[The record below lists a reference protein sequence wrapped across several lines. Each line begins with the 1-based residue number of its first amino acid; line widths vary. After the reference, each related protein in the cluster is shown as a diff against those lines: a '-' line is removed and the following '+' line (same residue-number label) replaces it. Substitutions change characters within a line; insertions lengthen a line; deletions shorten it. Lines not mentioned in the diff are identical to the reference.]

1 MRRWTHGLFRTDP
14 LGHRMMAATGEGA
27 AGSSYNVLIYEDA
40 GTGDP
45 LDDPFV
51 ELFPTRLLCHVLLS
65 QIPNE
70 GLPEAVDCLSV
81 IWDNG
86 RVELPAASSSPTV
99 SRGARIVSA
108 RRADPIV
115 IAEG

>member
-1 MRRWTHGLFRTDP
+1 MRHWTHSLFQTDA
-14 LGHRMMAATGEGA
+14 LGHRMVAATGEGA
-27 AGSSYNVLIYEDA
+27 TGSSYNVLIYEDA

-45 LDDPFV
+45 LV

-70 GLPEAVDCLSV
+70 GLPEALDCLAV

-86 RVELPAASSSPTV
+86 RPELPAK
-99 SRGARIVSA
+99 SRSTSVLRVAKIVSA
-108 RRADPIV
+108 RRADPVV

>member
-1 MRRWTHGLFRTDP
+1 
-14 LGHRMMAATGEGA
+14 MMAATGEGA
-27 AGSSYNVLIYEDA
+27 TGSSYNVLIYEDP

-45 LDDPFV
+45 SL

-65 QIPNE
+65 QIPSE
-70 GLPEAVDCLSV
+70 GLSEALDTLSV

-86 RVELPAASSSPTV
+86 RASLPAVSSPAPV
-99 SRGARIVSA
+99 LRGAKIVSS

-115 IAEG
+115 IVEG